1 MASGRSDCAV
11 ASRLERG
18 VPWSTAVSVAS
29 MAGRS
34 TSMHGWHT
42 STCRWMVGSPPM
54 CPFFFFF
61 SCWRRG
67 RELEEYDC
75 VCTDK
80 YRKQTGR
87 QGELYQYGRRLLVPE
102 SQNPKMAIAIAWP
115 RLPLGFSSWFRSQS
129 TDGPPHLTHQSPL
142 TCGPFLFAGLS
153 PPVILRHGP
162 SSYLLTAQ
170 CSHLNQ
176 SLIFLT
182 PHDEATGRRAARG
195 HSHPRQHLSRHLSLS
210 LFLLLLSVGSR
221 SCLPPMSP
229 SRHLAT
235 RPLTR
240 PSGPR
245 GTCSSSPGPAARLPR
260 RQRRE
265 EMATWY
271 SCAVYHVMCARQ
283 HARAIFPMSPT

>member
-42 STCRWMVGSPPM
+42 CTCKWMVGSPSM
-54 CPFFFFF
+54 CPSFFF

-102 SQNPKMAIAIAWP
+102 SQNPKMAIAMAWP

-129 TDGPPHLTHQSPL
+129 TDGPPHLTHQSSP

-162 SSYLLTAQ
+162 SSYLLTA
-170 CSHLNQ
+170 LNP
-176 SLIFLT
+176 SFIFLT
-182 PHDEATGRRAARG
+182 PHDEATGSTGAFTPETT
-195 HSHPRQHLSRHLSLS
+195 SLSTPLSLS
-210 LFLLLLSVGSR
+210 YPASPISWQQFLSSSDVTISAP
-221 SCLPPMSP
+221 CDPPPHSP
-229 SRHLAT
+229 LGPPRHL
-235 RPLTR
+235 
-240 PSGPR
+240 
-245 GTCSSSPGPAARLPR
+245 
-260 RQRRE
+260 Q
-265 EMATWY
+265 
-271 SCAVYHVMCARQ
+271 
-283 HARAIFPMSPT
+283 